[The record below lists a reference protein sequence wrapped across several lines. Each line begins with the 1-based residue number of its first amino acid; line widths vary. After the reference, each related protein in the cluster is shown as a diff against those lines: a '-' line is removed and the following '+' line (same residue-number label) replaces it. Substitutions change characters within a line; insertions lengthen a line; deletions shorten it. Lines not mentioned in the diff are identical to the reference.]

1 MRTDLLRG
9 EKRYLSRQHL
19 IEQNAVGPP
28 VHRFVVGLVGHNL
41 RRRQR
46 KRAVRNGESR
56 RRGRPGS
63 SEDVSGVF

>member
-1 MRTDLLRG
+1 MRT

-46 KRAVRNGESR
+46 KRAVGKERADEVEDQAAR
-56 RRGRPGS
+56 RT
-63 SEDVSGVF
+63 